1 MVLSIPT
8 MPAIPPKK
16 SALIVLK
23 EHEIRLIGEIEA
35 YLDTKFPEES
45 YLVRERFRCLQRMGD
60 AISHYPSVR
69 ETQIMQGKQRGEE
82 SLIASLCEPASAS
95 HLLHIPTR
103 VVAVRSFLVAKF
115 HAFSLVS
122 MLVRDIHE
130 FHTPL
135 HRIIF
140 TIICTLMVE
149 EVYFSCLRDPVFSHD
164 TKIRL
169 ANDLISLWD
178 SGQDSQI
185 IHHFPALESLWIA
198 RDTAPPCFG
207 TMDGT
212 SELFRISMDLGQD
225 WQEFLVA
232 EINHN
237 ETRWALEEFLFGLS
251 YEDILNVRSRLARFG
266 ISAVGYDEVR
276 SFLGNQPAYG
286 MISSTDPRTIY
297 DFYVNRRDAAQFRK
311 RSVTPGPQQTLEAIY
326 LKYRLTL
333 ELE

>member
-8 MPAIPPKK
+8 MPAIPQKT

-23 EHEIRLIGEIEA
+23 EHEIRLIDEIAA

-45 YLVRERFRCLQRMGD
+45 DLVRKRFQCLQQMGD
-60 AISHYPSVR
+60 AISHYPLVR
-69 ETQIMQGKQRGEE
+69 ETQIMQGKQQGEE
-82 SLIASLCEPASAS
+82 RLIASLCEPASAS
-95 HLLHIPTR
+95 PLLPR

-122 MLVRDIHE
+122 MLVQDIHE

-140 TIICTLMVE
+140 TLICTLIVE
-149 EVYFSCLRDPVFSHD
+149 EVYISCLGDPLFSHD

-178 SGQDSQI
+178 SGQDSPI

-198 RDTAPPCFG
+198 RDTAPPSFG

-232 EINHN
+232 KINHN

-251 YEDILNVRSRLARFG
+251 YEDILNVRSQLARFG

-276 SFLGNQPAYG
+276 SFLENQPAYG
-286 MISSTDPRTIY
+286 MISSTNPRTIY

-311 RSVTPGPQQTLEAIY
+311 QSAAPGPQQTLEAIY

-333 ELE
+333 E